1 MGSRPGGDEPSREE
15 DEARERLRAAQTE
28 AKETL
33 EEAEQLEE
41 DAPEPEADLAE
52 DVERQ

>member
-1 MGSRPGGDEPSREE
+1 VTGDDELLREE
-15 DEARERLRAAQTE
+15 EAARERLREAHAE

-41 DAPEPEADLAE
+41 NAPEPESKRHEDKAE
-52 DVERQ
+52 G

>member
-1 MGSRPGGDEPSREE
+1 MSSADDEEALRREE
-15 DEARERLRAAQTE
+15 DEARERLREAQAD

-41 DAPEPEADLAE
+41 QAPPEQRGSDSAEADG
-52 DVERQ
+52 